1 MNLDAPKPTMNSIV
15 AALAVLASTVGIVLI
30 SEPPKSAFVVT
41 AVFPP
46 WWSAEDILRAV
57 EPIGAA
63 ASSGRTPN
71 VVTVYGGA
79 DLQPQLRHAGAWLLL
94 DPRLLTCGPP
104 SELQ

>member
-1 MNLDAPKPTMNSIV
+1 MNSLV
-15 AALAVLASTVGIVLI
+15 AAMVILATTIAVLVV

-46 WWSAEDILRAV
+46 WWSAADVLRAV
-57 EPIGAA
+57 APIGAA

-79 DLQPQLRHAGAWLLL
+79 DLQRQLRRAGVWLIL
-94 DPRLLTCGPP
+94 DPRLLTCGPS
-104 SELQ
+104 SELSR